1 MSSIVLDASALLA
14 LLNQEPGSDVVANLI
29 AEAAISTVNLAEVV
43 AKLSEAGLPQTA
55 IETALEGLG
64 FNVIPFDLQQAI
76 AAGLLRPQTKALGL
90 SLGDRACL
98 ALAQH
103 LDIPALTADQAWANL
118 SLQIEVQIIHSGKQ

>member
-64 FNVIPFDLQQAI
+64 FNVTLIYP
-76 AAGLLRPQTKALGL
+76 
-90 SLGDRACL
+90 
-98 ALAQH
+98 H
-103 LDIPALTADQAWANL
+103 
-118 SLQIEVQIIHSGKQ
+118 